1 MTMMGFTEHVLFC
14 FLLHVPLFLIEPN
27 PLQSCSDLKYCLSAT
42 VSPIRSSGPCIL
54 VSLSSQC
61 LLSALVVVFKMVVLS
76 FSLLVTKEIAPPGF
90 RVVQLLDLHLLHSE
104 RGTMSS

>member
-54 VSLSSQC
+54 VLSVLTQC
-61 LLSALVVVFKMVVLS
+61 VGCGFQDGC
-76 FSLLVTKEIAPPGF
+76 SLLQSLG
-90 RVVQLLDLHLLHSE
+90 D
-104 RGTMSS
+104 